1 MQLEKSYITEESI
14 ELLGIAEDLNAI
26 NKRLAK
32 MDIAQ
37 ETTYDLSRYINQSIK
52 EAVKAA
58 ANVISDNLIG

>member
-32 MDIAQ
+32 MKIAQ

-58 ANVISDNLIG
+58 ANVIADNLIG

>member
-1 MQLEKSYITEESI
+1 MQLEKSYITEESV
-14 ELLGIAEDLNAI
+14 ELLGIAEELNAI

-32 MDIAQ
+32 MEIAQ

>member
-1 MQLEKSYITEESI
+1 MQLEKSYITKESI

-32 MDIAQ
+32 MDIAP

-58 ANVISDNLIG
+58 ANVIADNLIG

>member
-32 MDIAQ
+32 MEIAQ
-37 ETTYDLSRYINQSIK
+37 ETTYDLSRYLNQTIK

-58 ANVISDNLIG
+58 ASVISDNLIS

>member
-1 MQLEKSYITEESI
+1 MQLEKSYITEESV

-26 NKRLAK
+26 NKRLAQ
-32 MDIAQ
+32 MDIAP

>member
-37 ETTYDLSRYINQSIK
+37 ETTYDLSR
-52 EAVKAA
+52 
-58 ANVISDNLIG
+58 

>member
-32 MDIAQ
+32 MEIAQ